1 MFEDMSDVDLI
12 EVMGEATRDEST
24 AIAQRLA
31 AVAQLF
37 VRRSAGRAMRFRP
50 HRALAACADDMPFLG
65 GKLYCRT
72 HHLIKT
78 FYAGFGG
85 WADKIPR

>member
-1 MFEDMSDVDLI
+1 MFEGVSDVDLI

-50 HRALAACADDMPFLG
+50 HRALAACADACLG
-65 GKLYCRT
+65 RVV
-72 HHLIKT
+72 LIKT

>member
-1 MFEDMSDVDLI
+1 MSP
-12 EVMGEATRDEST
+12 
-24 AIAQRLA
+24 
-31 AVAQLF
+31 
-37 VRRSAGRAMRFRP
+37 RRSRSDWRRWRSCLCAARP
-50 HRALAACADDMPFLG
+50 AERCDFDHTVPWPLAPTHASG
-65 GKLYCRT
+65 GLYCRT

>member
-1 MFEDMSDVDLI
+1 LCAARPAERCDFDHTVPWP
-12 EVMGEATRDEST
+12 
-24 AIAQRLA
+24 LA
-31 AVAQLF
+31 PTHA
-37 VRRSAGRAMRFRP
+37 S
-50 HRALAACADDMPFLG
+50 G
-65 GKLYCRT
+65 GLYCRT